1 MASQEISHK
10 GRIISITPE
19 VTEVE
24 IISRSACGSCAVA
37 GLCSAAE
44 VQKKLVEVPTDP
56 EGKYEVGQTVEVCLK
71 QSMGN
76 KAVWISY
83 VFPVAILM
91 ILVVSLSDTSIGELY
106 AGLIGIGG
114 VGLYYFF
121 VWLFRDKIAKDY
133 VFYIKG
139 L

>member
-1 MASQEISHK
+1 MAQDISHQ

-19 VTEVE
+19 ITKVE
-24 IISRSACGSCAVA
+24 IISKSACASCSVA

-44 VQKKLVEVPTDP
+44 ATKKEIEVPTDP
-56 EGKYEVGQTVEVCLK
+56 NGGFEVGQLVEVCLK
-71 QSMGN
+71 QSMGT

-83 VFPVAILM
+83 VIPVAILL
-91 ILVVSLSDTSIGELY
+91 ILVVSLSDTEIGELY

-114 VGLYYFF
+114 VGLYYFIIY
-121 VWLFRDKIAKDY
+121 LLRDKIAKDY